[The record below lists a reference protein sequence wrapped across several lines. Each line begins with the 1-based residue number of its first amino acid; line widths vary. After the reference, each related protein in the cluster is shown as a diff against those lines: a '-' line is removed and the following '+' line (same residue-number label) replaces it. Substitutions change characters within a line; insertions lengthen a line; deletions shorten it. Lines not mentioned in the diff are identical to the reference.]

1 MVSEQVSLA
10 WSDTVLD
17 LQDLLADLDTPVYIV
32 GGAVRD
38 AYLRRPI
45 QDVDMVTPGSGRSLA
60 RQIANRLKG
69 DYYTLDEERDV
80 GRALVNTPDGKVVFD
95 VARFRG
101 DDLTADLTD
110 RDFTINAIAVDL
122 KGDLNALIDPLDG
135 LTDLREK
142 RLRRC
147 SPQAIPNDPIRALR
161 AVRQSTQFGFR
172 IEAETLRDARAAAPS
187 LNDVSPERARDEFFK
202 LLSLA
207 RPAAALR
214 VADTLGLL
222 EVLVPEVKALHGLA
236 QGENHV
242 YDAWNHTLAV
252 IDHLHDIWMTIS
264 PYRTDETAAQ
274 FSLGMMVMALDRY
287 RSRLQ
292 DHLTT
297 PWSGDRT
304 HRALLMLAAL
314 LHDIGKPLIP
324 PPTEP
329 GVRRFAGHA
338 KVGAEMAEARA
349 VALRLSNAETER
361 ITVIVR
367 EHMLKMLWEEEPT
380 PVNMHRFWRRAG
392 AAGVDVILL
401 ALADYQG
408 TVAMKLDQDTWL
420 RIVERARLLL
430 HAYYEQY
437 NQIVEPPALVNGNT
451 LQTEFNLK
459 PGPIIRELLDLIR
472 EAQVDGRVLTA
483 DDALQLARTYL
494 DERAQPNV

>member
-1 MVSEQVSLA
+1 MASESIVLA

-45 QDVDMVTPGSGRSLA
+45 QDVDMVTPGGGRALA

-69 DYYTLDEERDV
+69 DYYTLDDERDV
-80 GRALVNTPDGKVVFD
+80 GRALVNTPEGKVVFD

-101 DDLTADLTD
+101 ADLHADLSD

-122 KGDLNALIDPLDG
+122 RGDLNALIDPLDG

-172 IEAETLRDARAAAPS
+172 IEPETLRDARAAAPR
-187 LNDVSPERARDEFFK
+187 LNDVSPERSRDEFFK

-214 VADTLGLL
+214 VADALGLL
-222 EVLVPEVKALHGLA
+222 EVLIPEVRALHGLQQA
-236 QGENHV
+236 DNHV

-252 IDHLHDIWMTIS
+252 VDYLHDILITIS
-264 PYRTDETAAQ
+264 PQRTDETAAQ

-287 RSRLQ
+287 RGRLQ
-292 DHLTT
+292 THLNTH
-297 PWSGDRT
+297 WANDRS
-304 HRALLMLAAL
+304 HVALLMLVAL

-338 KVGAEMAEARA
+338 KLGAEMAEARSI
-349 VALRLSNAETER
+349 ALRLSNAETER

-367 EHMLKMLWEEEPT
+367 EHMLRLLWEEEPT
-380 PVNMHRFWRRAG
+380 PVNLHRFWWRAG
-392 AAGVDVILL
+392 AAGVDVVLL
-401 ALADYQG
+401 ALADYLG
-408 TVAMKLDQDTWL
+408 TVAMKIDQDTWL
-420 RIVERARLLL
+420 RVVERAGVLL

-437 NQIVEPPALVNGNT
+437 HQLVEPPTLVNGNT
-451 LQTEFNLK
+451 LQAALKLK
-459 PGPIIRELLDLIR
+459 PGPVIRELLDLIR
-472 EAQVDGRVLTA
+472 EAQVEGRVLTA
-483 DDALQLARTYL
+483 DDALALARSHL
-494 DERAQPNV
+494 NGKG